1 MSMGEDK
8 MSNDLFDKTGAN
20 EDEFFYNVIMNKVF
34 NMFSPFE
41 IDRNV
46 DFPKKDVLGGVVLKY
61 VGGGAAYF
69 KIQREMPSDEELK
82 EIFEIGKFLKEN
94 FGEYV
99 TLSILCTPDIEIRNI
114 DLSVFEDMA
123 VDFLSIRKN
132 EGDSILDSLMSKLKN
147 NEEFTV
153 EDHINRI
160 IVPFMGRNDEVEF
173 QLKYAEFTNLFNEMG
188 VKQPAVSDLNK
199 SRIIYNRWFS
209 DDFNFIF

>member
-1 MSMGEDK
+1 MSAGEDK

-41 IDRNV
+41 IDRNI

-69 KIQREMPSDEELK
+69 KIQRVMPSDEELK

-132 EGDSILDSLMSKLKN
+132 DGDSVLDSLMSKLKSG
-147 NEEFTV
+147 EEFTV

-160 IVPFMGRNDEVEF
+160 IVPFMGRNDEEEF
-173 QLKYAEFTNLFNEMG
+173 QLKYGEFTNLFNEKG
-188 VKQPAVSDLNK
+188 IKQPSVSDLNK
-199 SRIIYNRWFS
+199 SRIIYDRWFS

>member
-1 MSMGEDK
+1 MGEDK

-20 EDEFFYNVIMNKVF
+20 EDEFFYNAIMNKAF
-34 NMFSPFE
+34 NVFSPFE

-46 DFPKKDVLGGVVLKY
+46 DFPKKDTLGGVVLKY

-82 EIFEIGKFLKEN
+82 EIFEIGKFLKES

-99 TLSILCTPDIEIRNI
+99 TISILCTPDIEIRDI

-132 EGDSILDSLMSKLKN
+132 DGDGMLDFLMEKLKSD
-147 NEEFTV
+147 EEFTV
-153 EDHINRI
+153 EDHVNMI
-160 IVPFMGRNDEVEF
+160 IVPFMGRNDEEEF
-173 QLKYAEFTNLFNEMG
+173 QLKYTEFIDLFNEKG
-188 VKQPAVSDLNK
+188 IEQPSVSDLNK
-199 SRIIYNRWFS
+199 SRIFYNRWFS
-209 DDFNFIF
+209 QDSSFIF

>member
-20 EDEFFYNVIMNKVF
+20 EDEFFYNVIMKNAF
-34 NMFSPFE
+34 NVFSPFE

-46 DFPKKDVLGGVVLKY
+46 DFPKKDTLGGVVLKY

-69 KIQREMPSDEELK
+69 KIQRVMPSDEELK

-132 EGDSILDSLMSKLKN
+132 EGDSVLDSLMSKLKSD
-147 NEEFTV
+147 EEFTV

-160 IVPFMGRNDEVEF
+160 IVPFMGRNDEEEF
-173 QLKYAEFTNLFNEMG
+173 QLKYTEFTNLFNEKG
-188 VKQPAVSDLNK
+188 IKQPSVSDLNK
-199 SRIIYNRWFS
+199 SRIIYKRWFS
-209 DDFNFIF
+209 DDFSFIF

>member
-1 MSMGEDK
+1 M
-8 MSNDLFDKTGAN
+8 LIFQ
-20 EDEFFYNVIMNKVF
+20 
-34 NMFSPFE
+34 
-41 IDRNV
+41 
-46 DFPKKDVLGGVVLKY
+46 KKDTLGGVVLKY

-132 EGDSILDSLMSKLKN
+132 DGDSVLDSLMSKLKSD
-147 NEEFTV
+147 EEFTV

-160 IVPFMGRNDEVEF
+160 IVPFMGRNDEEEF
-173 QLKYAEFTNLFNEMG
+173 QLKYTESTNLFNEKG
-188 VKQPAVSDLNK
+188 IKQPSVSDLNK
-199 SRIIYNRWFS
+199 SRIIYKRWFS
-209 DDFNFIF
+209 DDFSFIF